1 MKRETGDAINCY
13 PGAAPATVS
22 AVTYLKPLD
31 LWIWEGGM
39 FGRDA
44 LPRASPETGL
54 SDSMCC
60 GRRLRVAVASIGNLT
75 TPLAFELP

>member
-1 MKRETGDAINCY
+1 
-13 PGAAPATVS
+13 
-22 AVTYLKPLD
+22 
-31 LWIWEGGM
+31 M